1 MAVLTLLGHQFAD
14 GSVDAQTKDVEA
26 HRMIHAVGEAV
37 KSSDRGVGDFE
48 HGPVEVGVDNKGA
61 YDLCH
66 RATAGKNSR
75 HVERKVFKMREL
87 QHAGKVKLVLVPTN
101 EMRADMFT
109 KSLDLETFVRH
120 RDRVMNTAAAAARAY
135 RTPSQ

>member
-1 MAVLTLLGHQFAD
+1 MAST
-14 GSVDAQTKDVEA
+14 TK
-26 HRMIHAVGEAV
+26 
-37 KSSDRGVGDFE
+37 
-48 HGPVEVGVDNKGA
+48 A

-101 EMRADMFT
+101 ERSDMFN
-109 KSLDLETFVRH
+109 KPRLGNVRTAS
-120 RDRVMNTAAAAARAY
+120 DSVMVAAAAARIIGPESV
-135 RTPSQ
+135 TTWGGGV

>member
-1 MAVLTLLGHQFAD
+1 MQHERVHEVLCEGPHDLH
-14 GSVDAQTKDVEA
+14 VPV
-26 HRMIHAVGEAV
+26 HPVR
-37 KSSDRGVGDFE
+37 RGAGCQIRDFE
-48 HGPVEVGVDNKGA
+48 HDPVEVGVDNKGA

-109 KSLDLETFVRH
+109 KPLDLDTFVQH
-120 RDRVMNTAAAAARAY
+120 RDRVMNTAAVAARAY